1 MQLMIRSRS
10 RRCGEGWR
18 QWVQVIFYFLRKL
31 ADIRCGENLYSK
43 AKPSEGSVK
52 LAIKCIV
59 GLSKDEPGNDD
70 KKLKKPK
77 RLQSESASANKKSLP
92 IVNETSATAATS
104 ATTMTSATTATN
116 SNSTG

>member
-1 MQLMIRSRS
+1 M
-10 RRCGEGWR
+10 
-18 QWVQVIFYFLRKL
+18 QVIFYFLRKL

-92 IVNETSATAATS
+92 VVDETSATAATA
-104 ATTMTSATTATN
+104 ATAATTATN

>member
-1 MQLMIRSRS
+1 M
-10 RRCGEGWR
+10 
-18 QWVQVIFYFLRKL
+18 QVIFYFLRKL

-59 GLSKDEPGNDD
+59 SLSKDEPGNDD

-77 RLQSESASANKKSLP
+77 RLQSESASANKKSLTV
-92 IVNETSATAATS
+92 VNETSATAAT
-104 ATTMTSATTATN
+104 TVTSATTATN